1 MATLLEAIR
10 KRRGLGI
17 ALLLSPAT
25 IIMALF
31 LVLPLLVVIRYSF
44 AGRDPY
50 GAVLFTFTLENY
62 QSLLRPLYVPIVLRS
77 FEIAIVN
84 TVLCLLVAYPVAYF
98 ISFRARRFAPLLILL
113 MIIPFWTNFL
123 VRISAWIMLLNHNGL
138 INSALEALSLIT
150 EPLKL
155 MNTYGAVMVG
165 LVYGFLP
172 SAVLPI
178 YASLDSIDRSLLEAA
193 QDLGAHP
200 LRTHLRVTIP
210 LSLPG
215 VIAASLF
222 VFVPSLGVYVV
233 PALLGGGKNI
243 LIGNLIVM
251 LYLEFRNVPF
261 GSAVAVVLLAVV
273 LVGVALYMRLVRKV
287 EEMQS

>member
-1 MATLLEAIR
+1 MATWLNTLR
-10 KRRGLGI
+10 QRRGWSV

-25 IIMALF
+25 IIVVFF
-31 LVLPLLVVIRYSF
+31 LILPLFIVVRYSF

-50 GAVLFTFTLENY
+50 GAVLPTFTLQHY
-62 QSLLRPLYVPIVLRS
+62 IALLRPLYVPIVLRS
-77 FEIAIVN
+77 FQMAAAN
-84 TVLCLLVAYPVAYF
+84 TALCLLVAYPVAYF
-98 ISFRARRFAPLLILL
+98 IAFRARRFASLLVLL

-123 VRISAWIMLLNHNGL
+123 IRMSAWIMLLNRNGL
-138 INSALEALSLIT
+138 INSVLQSLCLID

-155 MNTYGAVMVG
+155 LNTYGAVMVG

-178 YASLDSIDRSLLEAA
+178 YAALDSLDRSLLEAA
-193 QDLGAHP
+193 QDLGASP

-215 VIAASLF
+215 VIAATLF
-222 VFVPSLGVYVV
+222 VFVPTLGVFVV

-251 LYLEFRNVPF
+251 LYLEFRNIPF
-261 GSAVAVVLLAVV
+261 GSAVAVVLLIIV
-273 LVGVALYMRLVRKV
+273 LFGIALYMRVIRRV
-287 EEMQS
+287 EGMQS

>member
-1 MATLLEAIR
+1 MSTLLGAIR
-10 KRRGLGI
+10 KRRGVSI

-25 IIMALF
+25 IIILFF
-31 LVLPLLVVIRYSF
+31 LVLPLVVVIRYSF

-50 GAVLFTFTLENY
+50 GAVLPTFTLENY
-62 QSLLRPLYVPIVLRS
+62 QSLLRPLYVPIVMRS
-77 FEIAIVN
+77 FRIAIIN
-84 TVLCLLVAYPVAYF
+84 TILCLLVAYPVAYF
-98 ISFRARRFAPLLILL
+98 ISFRAKRFAPLLVLL

-123 VRISAWIMLLNHNGL
+123 VRISAWIMLLNRNGL
-138 INSALEALSLIT
+138 INSGLEALSLIT

-200 LRTHLRVTIP
+200 LRTHLRITIP

-251 LYLEFRNVPF
+251 LYLEFRNIPF

-273 LVGVALYMRLVRKV
+273 LVGIALYMRLVRRV

>member
-138 INSALEALSLIT
+138 INSALETLSLIT